1 MVNVHELVPVRHLHK
16 VGQVELIVCQVVELV
31 LEDILSLGN
40 VEVSTRAL
48 LPGNPDA
55 APLGKGL
62 EPQACLFLEQLH
74 DVEFA
79 VLPGLCLL
87 QSSLTHHP
95 AVVQH
100 AKAACL
106 GEVRLNDA
114 LELHDQLVVYALR
127 VSRPVCW

>member
-1 MVNVHELVPVRHLHK
+1 MDGAADVVFASSFREGITILVGLVLVSAVVNVHELVPVRHLHK

-79 VLPGLCLL
+79 VLPGL
-87 QSSLTHHP
+87 
-95 AVVQH
+95 
-100 AKAACL
+100 
-106 GEVRLNDA
+106 
-114 LELHDQLVVYALR
+114 
-127 VSRPVCW
+127 